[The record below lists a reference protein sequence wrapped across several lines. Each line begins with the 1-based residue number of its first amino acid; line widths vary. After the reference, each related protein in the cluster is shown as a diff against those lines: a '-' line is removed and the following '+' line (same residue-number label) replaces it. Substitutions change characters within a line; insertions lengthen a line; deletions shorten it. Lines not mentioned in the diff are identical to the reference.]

1 MAKRFAVGVDLG
13 ATRIRVCVGDESG
26 KLFWR
31 KSTQMPRPPR
41 VEDYVDHLVGRVRE
55 GVENSPRKED
65 IAGIGVASIG
75 PLDLHE
81 GRMAFPSNLPYKTV
95 PIVEP
100 LKKAFGVRVVLM
112 NDARTAALGER
123 RFGAGR
129 AHENLVYI
137 TISTG
142 IGGGAIV
149 DGHLLSGK
157 DGNAGE
163 IGHVTVDPQER
174 LRCGCG
180 RRGHWEAYCSGRNL
194 PNLAKM
200 LASKWRGDAVGIIS
214 EVKKADSGRPDSTGI
229 LRAAKEGDRFA
240 EHVAM
245 EMGKFNALGFAN
257 VINSYDPSLIT
268 VGGGV
273 TLNNQELVLKP
284 IRELVPEYAVNRPP
298 PIVVTPLGDDV
309 GLLGALTLALG
320 DVT

>member
-1 MAKRFAVGVDLG
+1 MAKRFAIGVDLG

-26 KLFWR
+26 KLLWR
-31 KSTQMPRPPR
+31 RSTRMPRPPR
-41 VEDYVDHLVGRVRE
+41 VEDYIHNLVDRIRE
-55 GVENSPRKED
+55 GVENSPRKQD

-75 PLDLHE
+75 PLDLRE
-81 GRMAFPSNLPYKTV
+81 GRMAYPANLPYKSV

-100 LKKAFGVRVVLM
+100 LKQAFGARVVLM
-112 NDARTAALGER
+112 NDARAAVLGER

-129 AHENLVYI
+129 VHENLVYI

-163 IGHVTVDPQER
+163 IGHVTVDPLER
-174 LRCGCG
+174 LECGCG
-180 RRGHWEAYCSGRNL
+180 RRGHWEAYCSGKNL
-194 PNLAKM
+194 PNLARM
-200 LASKWRGDAVGIIS
+200 LASNWREDAVGIVS
-214 EVKKADSGRPDSTGI
+214 EVKRKGKVRPDSTRI
-229 LRAAKEGDRFA
+229 LRAAREGDRFA

-257 VINSYDPSLIT
+257 VINAYDPSLIT

-284 IRELVPEYAVNRPP
+284 IRELVPQYAVNRPP
-298 PIVVTPLGDDV
+298 HIVVTPLGDDV
-309 GLLGALTLALG
+309 GLLGALTLVLG
-320 DVT
+320 EPT